1 MTTQALVAPRTTS
14 GRSRALERARS
25 AAGERERARQLVVRH
40 GWNSTSYQVLGAG
53 LRHWFSPSGDAL
65 VGYAE
70 HAGVRLVAGV
80 PVTDE
85 ERLVAAARGF
95 ERQARADGFRVA
107 YFAAEERFRTLTT
120 GRYAAAV
127 VGFQPVWD
135 VGLWRER
142 FDGSVSLRAQR
153 SRARNKGVVVE
164 EVPLHGGLVPSRAAE
179 DLRACLRSWMAARS
193 LAPLGYLTAA
203 DPLGL
208 LREGTVA
215 SDAPGDRPSDRM
227 LFVARLRGRVVA
239 YLVASPVP
247 ARRGWMV
254 EQVVRGADAPNG
266 TTESL
271 VDACARALAETGAA
285 RLTLG
290 LAPLARRVGAES
302 DEDGAAKRTAQA
314 EAALAAGTP
323 MAVAVAAELR
333 DPTPTWLRWAFR
345 WAYARGGWLYDFAGL
360 EAFKAKFRPDRWEP
374 VYLLSD
380 ERELSP
386 RTMVAVAAAFTGG
399 RPLRTAAAGI
409 GRAAGRGRRRSGK
422 RAQR

>member
-1 MTTQALVAPRTTS
+1 MTTRALVTPRTTS
-14 GRSRALERARS
+14 RRSRPLDRVRS
-25 AAGERERARQLVVRH
+25 VVRESEHARQLVLRH
-40 GWNSTSYQVLGAG
+40 GWNSTSYQALGPG
-53 LRHWFSPSGDAL
+53 MRHWLSPSGDAL

-70 HAGVRLVAGV
+70 HVGVRLVAGV
-80 PVTDE
+80 PVTGE
-85 ERLVAAARGF
+85 ERLVSAARGF

-107 YFAAEERFRTLTT
+107 YFAAEERFRALTG

-142 FDGSVSLRAQR
+142 FEGSVSLRAQR
-153 SRARNKGVVVE
+153 NRARNKGVVVE
-164 EVPLHGGLVPSRAAE
+164 AVPLQDSAVPARDAE
-179 DLRACLRSWMAARS
+179 DLRACLRSWLAARA
-193 LAPLGYLTAA
+193 LPPLGYLTAA

-208 LREGTVA
+208 LREGAVA
-215 SDAPGDRPSDRM
+215 SEAPGDRPSDRM
-227 LFVARLRGRVVA
+227 LFVARLHGRVVA

-254 EQVVRGADAPNG
+254 EQVVRGAGAPNG

-271 VDACARALAETGAA
+271 VDACARALVETGAA

-290 LAPLARRVGAES
+290 LAPLARRVGPVPVA
-302 DEDGAAKRTAQA
+302 DRATGRTARVVRTSMA
-314 EAALAAGTP
+314 GPAA
-323 MAVAVAAELR
+323 VLR

-380 ERELSP
+380 ERALSP

-399 RPLRTAAAGI
+399 RPLRSVVGGI
-409 GRAAGRGRRRSGK
+409 GCATGRGRRRSG
-422 RAQR
+422 

>member
-1 MTTQALVAPRTTS
+1 MTTQALVAARTTS
-14 GRSRALERARS
+14 GRSRALGRARS

-53 LRHWFSPSGDAL
+53 MRHWFSPSGDAL

-85 ERLVAAARGF
+85 GRLVAAARGF
-95 ERQARADGFRVA
+95 EREARADGFRVA
-107 YFAAEERFRTLTT
+107 YFAAEERFRTLTA

-153 SRARNKGVVVE
+153 NRARNKGVVVE
-164 EVPLHGGLVPSRAAE
+164 EVPLHGGLVPSRDAE
-179 DLRACLRSWMAARS
+179 DLRACLRSWLAARS
-193 LAPLGYLTAA
+193 LPPLGYLTAA

-208 LREGTVA
+208 LREGAVA

-227 LFVARLRGRVVA
+227 LFVARLHGRVVA

-254 EQVVRGADAPNG
+254 EQVVRGSGAPNG

-290 LAPLARRVGAES
+290 LAPLARRVGAEPVA
-302 DEDGAAKRTAQA
+302 DRATDRTARV
-314 EAALAAGTP
+314 AGTSLAGP
-323 MAVAVAAELR
+323 AAVLR

-360 EAFKAKFRPDRWEP
+360 ETFKAKFRPDRWEP

-380 ERELSP
+380 ERAISP

-399 RPLRTAAAGI
+399 RPLRSVVGGI
-409 GRAAGRGRRRSGK
+409 GRATGRGRRRSG
-422 RAQR
+422 

>member
-1 MTTQALVAPRTTS
+1 MTTRALVTPRTTNR
-14 GRSRALERARS
+14 RSRPLDRARS
-25 AAGERERARQLVVRH
+25 VVGESERARQLVLRH
-40 GWNSTSYQVLGAG
+40 GWNSTSYQALGPG
-53 LRHWFSPSGDAL
+53 MRHWFSPSGDAL

-80 PVTDE
+80 PVTGE
-85 ERLVAAARGF
+85 ERLVSASRRF
-95 ERQARADGFRVA
+95 ERQARAEGFRVA
-107 YFAAEERFRTLTT
+107 YFAAEERFRALTA

-142 FDGSVSLRAQR
+142 FEGTVSLRAQR
-153 SRARNKGVVVE
+153 NRARNKGVVVE
-164 EVPLHGGLVPSRAAE
+164 AVPLQGGVVPARDAE
-179 DLRACLRSWMAARS
+179 DLRACLRSWLAARA
-193 LAPLGYLTAA
+193 LPPLGYLTAA

-208 LREGTVA
+208 LREGPVA
-215 SDAPGDRPSDRM
+215 SDAPGYRPLDRR
-227 LFVARLRGRVVA
+227 LFVARLRGQVVA

-254 EQVVRGADAPNG
+254 EQVVRGAAAPNG

-271 VDACARALAETGAA
+271 VDACARALAETGAE

-290 LAPLARRVGAES
+290 LAPLARRVGVES
-302 DEDGAAKRTAQA
+302 DEDGAAKRTGI
-314 EAALAAGTP
+314 AAGART
-323 MAVAVAAELR
+323 ARAAAAELR

-399 RPLRTAAAGI
+399 QPLRTVASGI
-409 GRAAGRGRRRSGK
+409 GRAAGRGRRRSAS

>member
-1 MTTQALVAPRTTS
+1 MTTQALVAPRTKS
-14 GRSRALERARS
+14 GRSRPLEWS
-25 AAGERERARQLVVRH
+25 ASAVGERERARQLVVRH

-53 LRHWFSPSGDAL
+53 MRHWTSPSGDAL

-70 HAGVRLVAGV
+70 HAGVRLVAGA
-80 PVTDE
+80 PVADE

-95 ERQARADGFRVA
+95 ERQAHAEGFRVA
-107 YFAAEERFRTLTT
+107 YFAAEERFRTLTE
-120 GRYAAAV
+120 GYYAAAV

-135 VGLWRER
+135 VGPWRER

-153 SRARNKGVVVE
+153 NRARNKGVVVE
-164 EVPLHGGLVPSRAAE
+164 AVPLHGGAVPARDVE
-179 DLRACLRSWMAARS
+179 DLRACLRSW
-193 LAPLGYLTAA
+193 LAVRPLPALGYLTAA

-208 LREGTVA
+208 LRE
-215 SDAPGDRPSDRM
+215 DAIARQAPESLGCRTTDRM
-227 LFVARLRGRVVA
+227 LFVARLHGRVVA

-254 EQVVRGADAPNG
+254 EQVVRGAGAPNG

-271 VDACARALAETGAA
+271 VDACARALAEAGAA

-302 DEDGAAKRTAQA
+302 AEDRAAARTA
-314 EAALAAGTP
+314 LVAGTP
-323 MAVAVAAELR
+323 TATEAAAVLR
-333 DPTPTWLRWAFR
+333 DPTPTWLRCAFR
-345 WAYARGGWLYDFAGL
+345 WAYSRGGWLYDFAGL

-399 RPLRTAAAGI
+399 RPLRTVASGI
-409 GRAAGRGRRRSGK
+409 GRAVGRGRRRSGP
-422 RAQR
+422 RARR